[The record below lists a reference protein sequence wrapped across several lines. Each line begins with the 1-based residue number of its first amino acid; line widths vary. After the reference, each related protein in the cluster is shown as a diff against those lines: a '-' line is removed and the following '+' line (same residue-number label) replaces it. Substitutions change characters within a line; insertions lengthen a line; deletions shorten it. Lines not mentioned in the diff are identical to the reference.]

1 MSLTD
6 LRFPLERL
14 TWEQF
19 HMDLSRNAGYALGI
33 LIMVLLERMDVGL
46 SSKTKFSFEMGVLSL
61 EVDVYQDG
69 FKMF

>member
-1 MSLTD
+1 MSLAD

>member
-1 MSLTD
+1 
-6 LRFPLERL
+6 
-14 TWEQF
+14 
-19 HMDLSRNAGYALGI
+19 MDLSRNAGYALGI

-69 FKMF
+69 FKMFWIRRENAGG

>member
-1 MSLTD
+1 
-6 LRFPLERL
+6 
-14 TWEQF
+14 
-19 HMDLSRNAGYALGI
+19 MDLSRNAGYALGI

>member
-33 LIMVLLERMDVGL
+33 LILVVNLKFLE
-46 SSKTKFSFEMGVLSL
+46 KTRTMLFIGC
-61 EVDVYQDG
+61 VYNWRC
-69 FKMF
+69 